1 MSNPAFNTPRPPP
14 DKDLKASAEPNTG
27 IPRTA
32 TATTTTTTTT
42 TNEPSSWALPLF
54 LVVLASSAGFTM
66 YTKKTG
72 SMLNTW
78 EKVNQN
84 VLRNHPPKYG
94 PPTKDQYEK
103 LRPRIDKDEFF

>member
-1 MSNPAFNTPRPPP
+1 MATG
-14 DKDLKASAEPNTG
+14 DKSSAG
-27 IPRTA
+27 ISTTA
-32 TATTTTTTTT
+32 AAATTTTAS
-42 TNEPSSWALPLF
+42 EPSSWALPLF

-72 SMLNTW
+72 SMLKSM
-78 EKVNQN
+78 EIVNQN
-84 VLRNHPPKYG
+84 VLKNHPPKYG